1 MTEIKVSAII
11 PTHNAAAFIAET
23 LKSAQ
28 TQTLDGIEIIVVDD
42 ASTDN
47 TVSLVR
53 DIAAADKRVKL
64 IRLSH
69 NQGVAVARNTG
80 VQQATGQ
87 YVAFLDADDQWL
99 PDKLAIQVAFMDAH
113 HAKLGY
119 GNYRLMD
126 AQGNYVGE
134 RLIATESLN
143 HQQMLR
149 GNRIGL
155 LTSIVDRQVALS
167 HPFPQMRSE
176 DYACWLS
183 IARDGITAYRC
194 GTELVAKYRVHANS
208 TSANKIQAAKWT
220 WTIYREFEHMNLIQ
234 ASVAFFR
241 YAVMAVTDHR

>member
-11 PTHNAAAFIAET
+11 PTHNSAAFIVET
-23 LKSAQ
+23 LRSAQ
-28 TQTLDGIEIIVVDD
+28 AQTLDAIEIIVVDD

-47 TVSLVR
+47 TVELVQQQASVDSR
-53 DIAAADKRVKL
+53 ICMVPLAT
-64 IRLSH
+64 
-69 NQGVAVARNTG
+69 NQGVAVARNIG
-80 VQQATGQ
+80 VQHAKGQ

-99 PDKLAIQVAFMDAH
+99 PNKLTQQVIYMDAH

-119 GNYRLMD
+119 GNYALMD
-126 AQGNYVGE
+126 AQGNHVGE
-134 RLIATESLN
+134 RRVAAQSLN
-143 HQQMLR
+143 HQQMLS

-155 LTSIVDRQVALS
+155 LTSIIDRQVALA

-194 GTELVAKYRVHANS
+194 GSELVAKYRQHANS

-220 WTIYREFEHMNLIQ
+220 WAIYRKFEQMNLIQ
-234 ASVAFFR
+234 ASIAFFR
-241 YAVMAVTDHR
+241 YAVMAVTDRR